1 LWRALRPRRR
11 ADDALQSS
19 DVLIRVS
26 TDSIS
31 EETMKDEVHIQV
43 HIQANANIPVRTP
56 PTKTHIPV
64 KTHIKA
70 GPEIKNGGD
79 GG

>member
-1 LWRALRPRRR
+1 
-11 ADDALQSS
+11 
-19 DVLIRVS
+19 
-26 TDSIS
+26 
-31 EETMKDEVHIQV
+31 MKDEVHIQV